1 MKLELSSLK
10 FETAMPAVATFLL
23 VALFDCRSLAKGI
36 CVSLSLLI
44 FRLLPRRLTI
54 RMSAYFFVSNLP
66 AAAVLSGCHA
76 RRASSDMLT
85 TPSQGGPGRSSRAH

>member
-54 RMSAYFFVSNLP
+54 RMSACLFFQTCLQRLSYR
-66 AAAVLSGCHA
+66 AV
-76 RRASSDMLT
+76 T
-85 TPSQGGPGRSSRAH
+85 QGGHHRTC

>member
-54 RMSAYFFVSNLP
+54 RMSAFFFSNLISKFNEFKRGFFIQP
-66 AAAVLSGCHA
+66 KLEY
-76 RRASSDMLT
+76 
-85 TPSQGGPGRSSRAH
+85 

>member
-54 RMSAYFFVSNLP
+54 RMSAFFFSNLP

-85 TPSQGGPGRSSRAH
+85 TPSRGGPGRSSRAH